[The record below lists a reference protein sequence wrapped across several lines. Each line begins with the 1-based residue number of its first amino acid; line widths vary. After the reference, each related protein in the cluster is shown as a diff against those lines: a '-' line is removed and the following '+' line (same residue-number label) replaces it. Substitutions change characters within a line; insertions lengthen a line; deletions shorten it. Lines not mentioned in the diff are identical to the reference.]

1 MKSITS
7 LALLALAGVLSVGSA
22 LAQDTQLRATMP
34 FDFTVGSKTLPS
46 GTYTVNP
53 VFSTVVAI
61 RSWDRNTAAMSTVT
75 PDSSQPYNG
84 SKLIFDKIG
93 NRYFLREVVGGS
105 HGLNVNLPL
114 STAEQRARSQE
125 SFAQN
130 QTGSQVT
137 VALK

>member
-46 GTYTVNP
+46 GTYTVTP

-61 RSWDRNTAAMSTVT
+61 RSWDRNTSAVSVAT
-75 PDSSQPYNG
+75 PDSGQPYNG

-93 NRYFLREVVGGS
+93 NRYFLREVIGGS

-114 STAEQRARSQE
+114 SKAEQKARSQE
-125 SFAQN
+125 SFAQIAAA
-130 QTGSQVT
+130 SQVT
-137 VALK
+137 VAMN